1 MDEKSSKRNEL
12 KIEYLSYNE
21 DMAMEEYFET
31 DSESI
36 LF

>member
-1 MDEKSSKRNEL
+1 MDEKSSKKNEL
-12 KIEYLSYNE
+12 KKEYLTDNE

-36 LF
+36 LL